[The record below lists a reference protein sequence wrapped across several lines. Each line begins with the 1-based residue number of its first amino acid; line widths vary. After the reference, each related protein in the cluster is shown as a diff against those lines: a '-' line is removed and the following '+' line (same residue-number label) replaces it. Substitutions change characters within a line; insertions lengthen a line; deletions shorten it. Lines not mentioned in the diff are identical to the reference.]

1 MAKNKTPGYDKGLSF
16 TGIKIHP
23 QLKTNTCYCIVKV
36 ATRMRMQLD
45 ERLKKF
51 ELIGPQFAMLKL
63 LSIEGRMTQVQL
75 GGFMAMDKATMVRM
89 IDGLEE
95 RGYLERVQSEGDRR
109 AKFLELTASGKKIIS
124 KLNQMRDETE
134 AEFLSPLT
142 AAEKNQL
149 KDIISKLL
157 D

>member
-1 MAKNKTPGYDKGLSF
+1 MSKTKTPAFDKTLSF

-45 ERLKKF
+45 ERLKQF

-89 IDGLEE
+89 IDGLEN

-109 AKFLELTASGKKIIS
+109 AKFLELTNSGKKIIS
-124 KLNQMRDETE
+124 KLNQMRDENE

-142 AAEKNQL
+142 AAERKQL
-149 KDIISKLL
+149 KEIISKLL
-157 D
+157 E